1 MKPPEKSLKKQETII
16 SKADTEEIIEVVN
29 DALTEDELKEFI
41 LSETKKE
48 IHRLAEE
55 VLKQR
60 LSDMKENTKI
70 PEVQV

>member
-1 MKPPEKSLKKQETII
+1 MVKQETII

>member
-1 MKPPEKSLKKQETII
+1 VVKQETII

-55 VLKQR
+55 VLKKR
-60 LSDMKENTKI
+60 LSDMKENIKI

>member
-1 MKPPEKSLKKQETII
+1 VVKQETII

>member
-1 MKPPEKSLKKQETII
+1 LKPPEKSLKKQETII

-60 LSDMKENTKI
+60 LSVMKENIKI

>member
-1 MKPPEKSLKKQETII
+1 MVKQETII

-48 IHRLAEE
+48 IHRRAEE